1 MVELLAPAGSFES
14 LKAAVHAGADAVY
27 IGGSQFGARAYAD
40 NPDEEHL
47 NKGID
52 YCHLHSRKL
61 YMTVNTLLKE
71 DEMEQKLFSYLL
83 PYYKNG
89 LDAVIVQ
96 DFGVLELIRSSFP
109 DMEIHGSTQM
119 TVTSADGAELLKKTG
134 VTRVVPAR
142 ELSLSEIR
150 TIIEKTGIEVESFIH
165 GAMCYCYSG
174 QCLLSSMIGGRSGN
188 RGRCAQP
195 CRLPY
200 TVQEQPQAAGIKK
213 GKAQYLL
220 SMKDMCT
227 IDRLPELIEAGISS
241 FKIEGRMKRPEYT
254 AGVVAIYRKYID
266 RILAYGA
273 SGYRVEEEDRR
284 MLLDLYNRGGF
295 SDGYYS
301 KYNGKYMMALTRPNH
316 LGTEAARIRR
326 ITQSGIQAEALE
338 TLHKKDVLELPNGN
352 ETVLSEDV
360 KKGSLFL
367 LTKGKG
373 GANIGGTVYRTKNEF
388 LLESLRD
395 KYIQTDYKE
404 KIKGE
409 LKIFRD
415 SPAILKLQCHDV
427 QVECRRE
434 IAETAKNAPASKESV
449 IRQMKKTG
457 QTIFEF
463 ESLTVT
469 MEDGLF
475 IPVKALNELR
485 REGLDALTAAIL
497 EKRRGTRRLQHQE
510 NPEDKVIFP
519 EKSAERKC
527 CLTVSVMTREQTDA
541 VLSFLLQRRSCCQ
554 NSVQEGSVT
563 ESDMTRRDLSG
574 IDAIYFDTLLLG
586 RASELEESCRWLK
599 RKIAEAKRLGCR
611 CFLDCPPV
619 WRFRERRLLESPY
632 AVSVLSLMDGFLLHT
647 VDEVFYF
654 QNYINKNKL
663 QAELAAGESLYAYNS
678 RALSFWQEQ
687 GISRMTY
694 SAELNVRELSGLL
707 ARYSQ
712 SDRRNVAMELT
723 VYGHQQLMQSAQCV
737 VNNTK
742 GCTKKT
748 QITYLRDRKN
758 ACFPV
763 INRCNICCNTIYN
776 CVPLQLGGCMP
787 DIRRLAPAY
796 CRLSFTIENA
806 EETRRILSRYAFVL
820 AKEADADDDMR
831 RENGSQTDNTRR
843 GCEAQAGDISEGTR
857 GHFRR
862 GVE

>member
-1 MVELLAPAGSFES
+1 M
-14 LKAAVHAGADAVY
+14 
-27 IGGSQFGARAYAD
+27 
-40 NPDEEHL
+40 
-47 NKGID
+47 
-52 YCHLHSRKL
+52 
-61 YMTVNTLLKE
+61 
-71 DEMEQKLFSYLL
+71 
-83 PYYKNG
+83 
-89 LDAVIVQ
+89 
-96 DFGVLELIRSSFP
+96 
-109 DMEIHGSTQM
+109 
-119 TVTSADGAELLKKTG
+119 
-134 VTRVVPAR
+134 
-142 ELSLSEIR
+142 
-150 TIIEKTGIEVESFIH
+150 
-165 GAMCYCYSG
+165 
-174 QCLLSSMIGGRSGN
+174 
-188 RGRCAQP
+188 
-195 CRLPY
+195 
-200 TVQEQPQAAGIKK
+200 
-213 GKAQYLL
+213 
-220 SMKDMCT
+220 
-227 IDRLPELIEAGISS
+227 
-241 FKIEGRMKRPEYT
+241 
-254 AGVVAIYRKYID
+254 
-266 RILAYGA
+266 
-273 SGYRVEEEDRR
+273 
-284 MLLDLYNRGGF
+284 
-295 SDGYYS
+295 
-301 KYNGKYMMALTRPNH
+301 
-316 LGTEAARIRR
+316 
-326 ITQSGIQAEALE
+326 
-338 TLHKKDVLELPNGN
+338 
-352 ETVLSEDV
+352 
-360 KKGSLFL
+360 
-367 LTKGKG
+367 
-373 GANIGGTVYRTKNEF
+373 
-388 LLESLRD
+388 
-395 KYIQTDYKE
+395 
-404 KIKGE
+404 
-409 LKIFRD
+409 
-415 SPAILKLQCHDV
+415 
-427 QVECRRE
+427 
-434 IAETAKNAPASKESV
+434 
-449 IRQMKKTG
+449 
-457 QTIFEF
+457 
-463 ESLTVT
+463 
-469 MEDGLF
+469 
-475 IPVKALNELR
+475 
-485 REGLDALTAAIL
+485 
-497 EKRRGTRRLQHQE
+497 
-510 NPEDKVIFP
+510 IFP
-519 EKSAERKC
+519 EKNAERKC

-619 WRFRERRLLESPY
+619 WRFRERKLLESPY

-723 VYGHQQLMQSAQCV
+723 VYGHQPLMQSAQCV

-796 CRLSFTIENA
+796 CRLAFTIEDA